1 MFLVLKIS
9 NYWHFLIPP
18 SPISSAY
25 VIYEWSLS
33 NPCLNGGTCVDG
45 LNMYRCNC
53 HPGTFGRNC
62 SKVCP
67 HLPNN
72 EITYTCIEGTGYFFE
87 TNKLT
92 FVEAKS
98 NCLNK
103 FGGNNGRLW
112 EPRFQEVWSGTT
124 DQVFLKSKSVSGK
137 DTRILGLRL
146 THIDTTHSDACSNV
160 NVWVLQIV
168 LLHDCSMS
176 YCCNRDRW
184 LAKINVMYPPSI
196 LYSRHDLSY
205 F

>member
-1 MFLVLKIS
+1 
-9 NYWHFLIPP
+9 
-18 SPISSAY
+18 
-25 VIYEWSLS
+25 
-33 NPCLNGGTCVDG
+33 
-45 LNMYRCNC
+45 MYRCNC
-53 HPGTFGRNC
+53 YPGTFGRNC

-146 THIDTTHSDACSNV
+146 THIDITHSDACSNV
-160 NVWVLQIV
+160 NAWVLQFF
-168 LLHDCSMS
+168 LLHDCYMS
-176 YCCNRDRW
+176 YCCTRERW
-184 LAKINVMYPPSI
+184 LAKINVMYTVLRP
-196 LYSRHDLSY
+196 
-205 F
+205 

>member
-124 DQVFLKSKSVSGK
+124 DQVYLKSKSALFDFRYFRGK
-137 DTRILGLRL
+137 DTKILGLRL
-146 THIDTTHSDACSNV
+146 THINITHSDACSNV
-160 NVWVLQIV
+160 N
-168 LLHDCSMS
+168 
-176 YCCNRDRW
+176 
-184 LAKINVMYPPSI
+184 A
-196 LYSRHDLSY
+196 
-205 F
+205 

>member
-9 NYWHFLIPP
+9 KNWHFLISPY
-18 SPISSAY
+18 PISSAY

-53 HPGTFGRNC
+53 YPGTFGRNC

-67 HLPNN
+67 HMPNN

-112 EPRFQEVWSGTT
+112 EPRWQEVWSGTT
-124 DQVFLKSKSVSGK
+124 YEVFLKSKSVSGK

-146 THIDTTHSDACSNV
+146 THIDITHSDACSNV
-160 NVWVLQIV
+160 NAWVLQIF
-168 LLHDCSMS
+168 LLHNC
-176 YCCNRDRW
+176 YE
-184 LAKINVMYPPSI
+184 LF
-196 LYSRHDLSY
+196 LYQRKVVGKNKCHVSRHDLYY